1 MSTAFG
7 TTETIWVAAT
17 PVGQFKTGS
26 CGQLIPNVSAKVS
39 NVLEPITVFV
49 SVVRFSQLSE

>member
-39 NVLEPITVFV
+39 NVFEYTHRLNDKLI
-49 SVVRFSQLSE
+49 R